1 MHSANL
7 PDAEKSKNKEAEL
20 HLALANQER
29 AIRNGKCV
37 KAAEELKLNFVLPS
51 WHMLVLIMH
60 NKCSIFRVH
69 SNWNHYT
76 FSASQMPKFWSM
88 Q

>member
-37 KAAEELKLNFVLPS
+37 KAAEELKLNFVLPKLAHVS
-51 WHMLVLIMH
+51 FDYAQQVQYLLSPQQL
-60 NKCSIFRVH
+60 KPLYF
-69 SNWNHYT
+69 
-76 FSASQMPKFWSM
+76 
-88 Q
+88 